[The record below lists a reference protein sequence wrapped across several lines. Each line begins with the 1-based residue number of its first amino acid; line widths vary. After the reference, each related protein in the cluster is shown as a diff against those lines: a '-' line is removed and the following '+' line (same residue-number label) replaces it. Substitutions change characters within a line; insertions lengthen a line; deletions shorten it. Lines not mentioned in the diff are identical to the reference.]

1 MNMNTK
7 YQSMSVI
14 ILLAGVLL
22 TACAKSQ
29 PPAAAAVA
37 APGATAA
44 SGPHTTFASSDEATE
59 ALATAL
65 RNNDTKALGELLGP
79 GLTDLLSTGDPVED
93 TRERSNFLTAYD
105 AGHTLVA
112 GDASDLALLV
122 GEDRWPLPIPLVQR
136 DNRWSWDGAAG
147 IQEIL
152 LRRIG
157 ADELRTI
164 KVMRGFVDA
173 QVDYASKGHDG
184 LPAGLYAQKLN
195 STAGKQ
201 DGLYWESAAGQPQS
215 PAGPFLAGATAEGY
229 GEKVAAAPYHGYLY
243 RMLNSQGAQANGGA
257 FDYLVDGKL
266 SKGFAAIAY
275 PSNYGSSGI
284 MTFIVSQDGEVWQR
298 DLGEDTATAALA
310 ITQFNPDAGWT
321 PLAPES

>member
-1 MNMNTK
+1 MNTRIVNL
-7 YQSMSVI
+7 SVI
-14 ILLAGVLL
+14 ALLAAALL
-22 TACAKSQ
+22 GACAKTES
-29 PPAAAAVA
+29 PAVAAPAAVA
-37 APGATAA
+37 AEGTHTSFAT
-44 SGPHTTFASSDEATE
+44 PEEATE
-59 ALATAL
+59 ALVAAL
-65 RNNDTKALGELLGP
+65 RGHDGKALGDLLGP
-79 GLTDLLSTGDPVED
+79 GMSDLLSTGDPVED
-93 TRERSNFLTAYD
+93 TRERTNFLSAYD
-105 AGHTLVA
+105 TSHTLVA

-136 DNRWSWDGAAG
+136 AGRWMWEGAAG

-173 QVDYASKGHDG
+173 QHDYASLGHDG
-184 LPAGLYAQKLN
+184 LPAGLYAQRLN
-195 STAGKQ
+195 SGPGKQ
-201 DGLYWESAAGQPQS
+201 DGLYWQSKAGEPQS

-257 FDYLVDGKL
+257 FDYLADGKL
-266 SKGFAAIAY
+266 SRGFALIAY
-275 PSNYGSSGI
+275 PSSYGSSGV
-284 MTFIVSQDGEVWQR
+284 MTFIVNQDGEVWQR
-298 DLGEDTATAALA
+298 DLGQDTATAVTA
-310 ITQFNPDAGWT
+310 ITQFNPDAAWT

>member
-1 MNMNTK
+1 MKTK
-7 YQSMSVI
+7 YQNISVI
-14 ILLAGVLL
+14 VLLAGGLL
-22 TACAKSQ
+22 AACAKSEA
-29 PPAAAAVA
+29 PAAASA
-37 APGATAA
+37 AAA
-44 SGPHTTFASSDEATE
+44 EQGPHTTFATADDATQ
-59 ALATAL
+59 ALAAAV
-65 RNNDTKALGELLGP
+65 RGHDSKALGELLGP
-79 GLTDLLSTGDPVED
+79 GVSDLLSTGDPVED
-93 TRERSNFLTAYD
+93 TKERTNFLAAYD
-105 AGHTLVA
+105 ASHTLVA
-112 GDASDLALLV
+112 GDASNLALLV

-136 DNRWSWDGAAG
+136 AGRWSWDGAAG
-147 IQEIL
+147 IDEIL

-173 QVDYASKGHDG
+173 QEDYAASGHDG
-184 LPAGLYAQKLN
+184 LPAGLYAQRLN

-229 GEKVAAAPYHGYLY
+229 GEKVAAAPYHGYVY

-257 FDYLVDGKL
+257 LDYLVDGKL
-266 SKGFAAIAY
+266 SKGFALVAY

-284 MTFIVSQDGEVWQR
+284 MTFIVNQDGEVWQR
-298 DLGEDTATAALA
+298 DLGDDTATAVQA
-310 ITQFNPDAGWT
+310 ITQFNPDAAWT